1 MSLSRAMS
9 NPHQLTVNN
18 AFNLAVT
25 AKQFISISSLKDIPK
40 LHHLQADEFL
50 VLGSATNLILDEYFD
65 GTLIQVLMDDIV
77 LETDRIL
84 SVGAGLHWHDLID
97 HTLAHDLYGIENL
110 TLIPG
115 LVGAS
120 PVQNIG
126 AYGVEVSSVIHSVTC
141 YNFVTKK
148 IETLSNEACN
158 FSYRDSIFK
167 SKDYLIMRVQFKFH
181 ELFEP
186 NLSYPS
192 LAQFL
197 KEHQLDHDTV
207 SPRVLSESIQ
217 AIRES
222 KLPAP
227 DKIPNVGS
235 IFKNPIVETESIPA
249 DFLADHRWLMP
260 DGQTKLSAARLVEL
274 VLDSVEVPP
283 SLGFYEKHSLVLI
296 NKGGAVFSEITKLL
310 KEIQQQVLFLH
321 GVQLR
326 VEPEIIGS

>member
-1 MSLSRAMS
+1 MS

-77 LETDRIL
+77 LEIDGIL

-126 AYGVEVSSVIHSVTC
+126 AYGVEIKDTMFSCEALNLKTLE
-141 YNFVTKK
+141 
-148 IETLSNEACN
+148 IETFTN
-158 FSYRDSIFK
+158 
-167 SKDYLIMRVQFKFH
+167 
-181 ELFEP
+181 
-186 NLSYPS
+186 
-192 LAQFL
+192 AQ
-197 KEHQLDHDTV
+197 
-207 SPRVLSESIQ
+207 
-217 AIRES
+217 
-222 KLPAP
+222 
-227 DKIPNVGS
+227 
-235 IFKNPIVETESIPA
+235 
-249 DFLADHRWLMP
+249 
-260 DGQTKLSAARLVEL
+260 
-274 VLDSVEVPP
+274 
-283 SLGFYEKHSLVLI
+283 
-296 NKGGAVFSEITKLL
+296 
-310 KEIQQQVLFLH
+310 
-321 GVQLR
+321 
-326 VEPEIIGS
+326 

>member
-1 MSLSRAMS
+1 MS

-50 VLGSATNLILDEYFD
+50 VLGSATNIILDEYFP
-65 GTLIQVLMDDIV
+65 GTLIQVLMNDIF
-77 LETDRIL
+77 LETDGIL
-84 SVGAGLHWHDLID
+84 SVGAGLHWHELIE

-141 YNFVTKK
+141 YNFATKK

-167 SKDYLIMRVQFKFH
+167 SKDFLILSVQFNFQ
-181 ELFEP
+181 EVFAP

-197 KEHQLDHDTV
+197 KKHQLDRDAL

-227 DKIPNVGS
+227 DEIPNVGS
-235 IFKNPIVETESIPA
+235 IFKNPIVETETIPA

-310 KEIQQQVLFLH
+310 KEIQQQVLSLH